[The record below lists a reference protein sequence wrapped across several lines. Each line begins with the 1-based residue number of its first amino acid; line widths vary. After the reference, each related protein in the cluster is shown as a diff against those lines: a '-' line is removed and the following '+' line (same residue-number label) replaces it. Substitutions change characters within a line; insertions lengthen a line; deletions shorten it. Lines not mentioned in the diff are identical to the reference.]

1 MLYYNAMEAIRFEK
15 VNFQYSEE
23 SGAVLRNVSFSVDAG
38 EYVCMLGRNGS
49 GKSTVARLINGLLLP
64 VSGKVTVFGMD
75 TADKAQTFNVRKR
88 VGIVFQNPDNQQVA
102 AIVEDDVA
110 FGPENLGLS
119 REEIGKRIDFALDGA
134 NMRKY
139 RYEMA
144 DKLSGGQKQRVAVA
158 GMLAMRPDV
167 LILDESTS
175 MLDARGRKEV
185 LGVVKKLNDEGMT
198 VISITHYMDE
208 AADAD
213 RIIVLS
219 DGEIVEDGLPD
230 EIFGNAEDLRR
241 YGLELPR
248 AAYIA
253 ENLRKRGVPLKSG
266 ILTEDVLSEELC
278 KSLLKI

>member
-1 MLYYNAMEAIRFEK
+1 MEAIRFEK

-64 VSGKVTVFGMD
+64 ASGKVTVFGMD

-198 VISITHYMDE
+198 VISVTHYMDE

>member
-1 MLYYNAMEAIRFEK
+1 MEAIRFEK

-64 VSGKVTVFGMD
+64 ASGKVTVFGMD
-75 TADKAQTFNVRKR
+75 TSDKAQTFNVRKR

>member
-1 MLYYNAMEAIRFEK
+1 MEAIRFEK

-64 VSGKVTVFGMD
+64 ASGKVTVFGMD

>member
-49 GKSTVARLINGLLLP
+49 GKSTVARLINALLLP
-64 VSGKVTVFGMD
+64 ASGKVTVFGMD

-230 EIFGNAEDLRR
+230 EIFGNTEDLRR

>member
-64 VSGKVTVFGMD
+64 ASGKVTVFGMD

-198 VISITHYMDE
+198 VISVTHYMDE

-248 AAYIA
+248 AAYIV

>member
-64 VSGKVTVFGMD
+64 ASGKVTVFGMD

-185 LGVVKKLNDEGMT
+185 LGVVKKLNDEGIT
-198 VISITHYMDE
+198 VISVTHYMDE

>member
-1 MLYYNAMEAIRFEK
+1 MEAIRFEK

-64 VSGKVTVFGMD
+64 ASGKVTVFGMD

-198 VISITHYMDE
+198 VISVTHYMDE

-253 ENLRKRGVPLKSG
+253 ENLRKRGIPLKSG

>member
-64 VSGKVTVFGMD
+64 ASGKVTVFGMD

-198 VISITHYMDE
+198 VISVTHYMDE

>member
-1 MLYYNAMEAIRFEK
+1 
-15 VNFQYSEE
+15 
-23 SGAVLRNVSFSVDAG
+23 
-38 EYVCMLGRNGS
+38 
-49 GKSTVARLINGLLLP
+49 
-64 VSGKVTVFGMD
+64 
-75 TADKAQTFNVRKR
+75 
-88 VGIVFQNPDNQQVA
+88 
-102 AIVEDDVA
+102 
-110 FGPENLGLS
+110 
-119 REEIGKRIDFALDGA
+119 
-134 NMRKY
+134 
-139 RYEMA
+139 
-144 DKLSGGQKQRVAVA
+144 
-158 GMLAMRPDV
+158 
-167 LILDESTS
+167 

-198 VISITHYMDE
+198 VISVTHYMDE

-253 ENLRKRGVPLKSG
+253 ENLRKRGVPLRSG